1 SVSAVLRAGTG
12 SDVNS
17 GTTDRPRS
25 LHRYASKPAA
35 ASPPFC
41 VTVTVLLAPP
51 SWCRIR
57 WLTSA
62 GPASAVTDVTG
73 PSAGHSSEIM
83 CGARSHSAPLS
94 RRHGV
99 LNGLVSSSDDP
110 NHEVRPPAQPLRA
123 VTSASQ
129 ARMSARNLRVKKT

>member
-1 SVSAVLRAGTG
+1 MFATSSVSAKLSAGTG
-12 SDVNS
+12 SGVI
-17 GTTDRPRS
+17 GGATDRPRS

-41 VTVTVLLAPP
+41 DTVTVLLAPP

-73 PSAGHSSEIM
+73 PSAAHSSEIT
-83 CGARSHSAPLS
+83 CGAMSHSAPLS

-99 LNGLVSSSDDP
+99 LNGLDSSSDDP
-110 NHEVRPPAQPLRA
+110 HHEVSPPA
-123 VTSASQ
+123 
-129 ARMSARNLRVKKT
+129 

>member
-1 SVSAVLRAGTG
+1 MFATSSLSAVLSGGTG
-12 SDVNS
+12 SGVIR
-17 GTTDRPRS
+17 GVTDRPRS

-41 VTVTVLLAPP
+41 VTVIVLLAPP

-73 PSAGHSSEIM
+73 PSAAHSSEIV

-99 LNGLVSSSDDP
+99 LNGLACSSDDP
-110 NHEVRPPAQPLRA
+110 NHEVRPPAQP
-123 VTSASQ
+123 
-129 ARMSARNLRVKKT
+129 